1 MTPTLSLTQSFCASL
16 CIYAVSTG
24 HAFLSLLYLFML
36 SAFLYASVH
45 PYSVHCALAL
55 PTLLS
60 CLTVS
65 CFSGYSSSPPFLSCS
80 CCVCLCALCVF
91 SLTPSPNIPYLFF
104 SVSGCILEL
113 KKGDS
118 VLLSVQKKKVRFF
131 QSVFVQG
138 KKLEMNYFSIFYLIN
153 VKSNVYQYFLNIL
166 IILADFILVFTIVI
180 IYGEKQVK
188 SSILEPK
195 EYIS

>member
-45 PYSVHCALAL
+45 PHSVHCSLPL

-65 CFSGYSSSPPFLSCS
+65 CFSGYSSPPFLSCS
-80 CCVCLCALCVF
+80 CCACLCACILCVF
-91 SLTPSPNIPYLFF
+91 SLTPSLNIPYLFF
-104 SVSGCILEL
+104 SIFGSILEL

-118 VLLSVQKKKVRFF
+118 VLLSVQKKGQVF
-131 QSVFVQG
+131 SVFVQG
-138 KKLEMNYFSIFYLIN
+138 KKLEMNYFSIFFLIN
-153 VKSNVYQYFLNIL
+153 VKSNVYPYFLHIV
-166 IILADFILVFTIVI
+166 IILADFILVFTIMVI
-180 IYGEKQVK
+180 YREKQVK